1 MIKLKEVEAP
11 KPEEGLIPVMLSDV
25 TMQNRKA
32 RLLES
37 MQKDGFDAV
46 VVYADL
52 EHGSN
57 FEYLCGF
64 LPRFEEALLIL
75 HANGKAFMVLGNE
88 NLNKAGKARIEAVPI
103 FLLRHL
109 RRFAEK
115 HSLPMQRIS
124 SLEKTVFGQ
133 PTMRMSLHT
142 MNTGQHWQE
151 TAY

>member
-1 MIKLKEVEAP
+1 MIKLKEIEAP
-11 KPEEGLIPVMLSDV
+11 KPEEGLIPVMLSDE

-32 RLLES
+32 RLLEN

-88 NLNKAGKARIEAVPI
+88 NLNKA
-103 FLLRHL
+103 FLP
-109 RRFAEK
+109 AE
-115 HSLPMQRIS
+115 SADADR
-124 SLEKTVFGQ
+124 EKCCA
-133 PTMRMSLHT
+133 
-142 MNTGQHWQE
+142 NTGILRVGRCRKNRIDRMEEFYQPCGG
-151 TAY
+151 